1 MLDFSGQK
9 VLITG
14 ASGGIGKAIATLF
27 AKQNATVG
35 LCGRNK
41 DKLEKI
47 SAELNSI
54 AKSSIFECDLNN
66 ITQVENLFDKAD
78 EEMNGIDIL
87 ICNAGVTKDSLAM
100 RMSLD
105 DFEDVIKINLEA
117 TFLLNRNAIKKMI
130 KRKYGRM
137 VNISSV
143 VGVMGNP
150 GQANYVASKAGI
162 IGMSKSLAQ
171 EVASRNI
178 TVNCIAPGF
187 IETPMTDILNEERKN
202 RILSGIPM
210 GKMGSPEDIANAVVF
225 ISSKEASYI
234 TGQTIHVNGGMLMV

>member
-27 AKQNATVG
+27 AKQSATVG

-66 ITQVENLFDKAD
+66 ITQVKNLFDKAD

-105 DFEDVIKINLEA
+105 DFEDDSDYNQKNS
-117 TFLLNRNAIKKMI
+117 T
-130 KRKYGRM
+130 
-137 VNISSV
+137 IS
-143 VGVMGNP
+143 
-150 GQANYVASKAGI
+150 
-162 IGMSKSLAQ
+162 
-171 EVASRNI
+171 
-178 TVNCIAPGF
+178 
-187 IETPMTDILNEERKN
+187 EEN
-202 RILSGIPM
+202 T
-210 GKMGSPEDIANAVVF
+210 
-225 ISSKEASYI
+225 EASYSNP
-234 TGQTIHVNGGMLMV
+234 GDEQDWEWEYVDDNNANDEDWEWEYVEDDGNGGDDSEDWEWEYVEDNETPDNNNNK